1 MMNVKCNLFELRKK
15 KNLRQTELS
24 KLTGISQKA
33 LSELETGKSKGISFS
48 TMAKL
53 CEVLGSNISDLFEM
67 TSENEEFDINISV
80 VEKPTCSFCSRK
92 ENEVDILI
100 VGKPSKEKEKSK
112 VYICSDCIKRCN
124 NLVQNNK

>member
-1 MMNVKCNLFELRKK
+1 MNVKCNLFELRKK

-53 CEVLGSNISDLFEM
+53 CEVLDAKINELFEL
-67 TSENEEFDINISV
+67 TSETENLNIDIAV
-80 VEKPTCSFCSRK
+80 VEKPTCSFCNRK
-92 ENEVDILI
+92 ENEVDVLI
-100 VGKPSKEKEKSK
+100 VGKPSKDKEKSK